1 MGFNYSFDRMKYMLI
16 SLSFY
21 AFFIALLDFNRD
33 FLSLPLVLDSD
44 MQCITS
50 LSKPM
55 IHDD

>member
-1 MGFNYSFDRMKYMLI
+1 MLI

-44 MQCITS
+44 MDHITS
-50 LSKPM
+50 FSKPM
-55 IHDD
+55 IHYD